1 VLAQNI
7 FLSIAVIFTFFYCSR
22 VETPTQL
29 EEDEL
34 REFLISGKQP
44 ITVDLFIKKPGFFL
58 IQINQCNL
66 DIEVSFFD
74 ENNNLVFIDSPTGN
88 SSPEKFHFKKLSPGA
103 FSFKVYSIDK
113 PERNGY
119 ITLGFTRATLSNRKS
134 STIESERLFFNGY
147 KISSSKDPISQ
158 KKAIKYFQ
166 KSITLINRE
175 DFSEFTGLAFQQI
188 AKIYYRLED
197 FPKALENFFIALEIF
212 ANFGNQKKIS
222 QSFSDIASCYHRV
235 YNLESAEHF
244 YQRSLFEYSKSE
256 LKSDLSVTYSNLS
269 FLQNQKGNVLSQKYY
284 LELSLASLQDNAYD
298 YQYFSVFNNLGN
310 YFFYTGN
317 YQEAIENYEKA
328 YQAGQDSSFQLT
340 SNFLYS
346 LFNLSSSYRL
356 ISKTERAKEIALSI
370 KQQSKEADLKS
381 IEAMAD
387 FLLGQIC
394 LEENDFLCARERL
407 SQSYQYIHKDWQGY
421 TQLLRGI
428 VPLFQLKFVK
438 DSDKQKPLIEEAEDL
453 LKAATLNTFNPWVTS
468 QSYYYLSILNY
479 TYTKNFKIET
489 LQNGISII
497 ENRLNHFVDPNMRT
511 SFFATQTHFY
521 RLLLDIHA
529 DQALREGDSSSLG
542 EAFLAAEKIRARTL
556 LDIANQKP
564 ALPEGLPTM
573 EEVQEY
579 HRLVFEME
587 EHFFDDAALLE
598 LEKQLIPLAIKMDRL
613 DPTTH
618 KVEPDAIVTHTE
630 LQSAIGDPAT
640 LVLSYAFGLEKAYL
654 LALDQ
659 KGLQLYELGEH
670 ASLQEDVGLINDYL
684 QTHPQR
690 RGPALEEG
698 YQQVLARVSQR
709 LLGSIPDLNHYQR
722 LVMVP
727 DSYLQRIPFAA
738 IPLPHQSSHSV
749 STLGSRFQLAM
760 LPSASVWQALEN
772 RKRGQTPAS
781 KTIGILANPVFN
793 GSDRRL
799 NSVAEQDTRDF
810 LPALPG
816 TQREAEAIAAIAG
829 KESFLVS
836 GFSANRSMVIN
847 NQLADYR
854 YLHFATHGDI
864 NTQNPDLSSLVLS
877 RFDSQGNAIPGSL
890 TLGDISQLSL
900 KADLVTLSACETA
913 SGKVVR
919 GEGLISLARGFMAA
933 GVPSVVGTLW
943 KVPDD
948 ATAEFMTHFY
958 LALLQENQPPAQ
970 ALRHAQQTLQNSLQW
985 KDPHF
990 WSGFVL
996 MGDWQ

>member
-1 VLAQNI
+1 MVFLPFCNSSYNAIPIHPYTHRELIIEKGEVYHFELIGFTNGYIDI
-7 FLSIAVIFTFFYCSR
+7 FVDQCGID
-22 VETPTQL
+22 VELEFQENDKTYTVDTPTG
-29 EEDEL
+29 
-34 REFLISGKQP
+34 RMA
-44 ITVDLFIKKPGFFL
+44 
-58 IQINQCNL
+58 
-66 DIEVSFFD
+66 
-74 ENNNLVFIDSPTGN
+74 
-88 SSPEKFHFKKLSPGA
+88 PEHFKINLAYSNR
-103 FSFKVYSIDK
+103 FTVYSIDNK
-113 PERNGY
+113 FNTGIIEISASEISEEVFFNESKVEKLYWQAYRMQSNGQFEEA
-119 ITLGFTRATLSNRKS
+119 ISVLKKAFSLSS
-134 STIESERLFFNGY
+134 STLMKSLILHEKGKSLFQLNQLDNALDSHFKAYDLFQETGNIKKTGQSLTEIAACYHQKHNLRMAEYYYY
-147 KISSSKDPISQ
+147 KSINQWEKTDISSEIS
-158 KKAIKYFQ
+158 
-166 KSITLINRE
+166 TN
-175 DFSEFTGLAFQQI
+175 
-188 AKIYYRLED
+188 
-197 FPKALENFFIALEIF
+197 
-212 ANFGNQKKIS
+212 
-222 QSFSDIASCYHRV
+222 
-235 YNLESAEHF
+235 
-244 YQRSLFEYSKSE
+244 
-256 LKSDLSVTYSNLS
+256 YSNLS
-269 FLQNQKGNVLSQKYY
+269 FLYTQNRNYY
-284 LELSLASLQDNAYD
+284 LQRINLLLAESAYKLD
-298 YQYFSVFNNLGN
+298 PYSFDRFSNIINLGN
-310 YFFYTGN
+310 YYFINEEYEKSALTFENAIVLAIESGYKDTEPFFHCYANAARAWLYSGQTEKAVEILDFIQKSSAKHNFEKIIGSAKYTLGLIEIEKKNYDLAISLLNSSKKFISRDLLSLIDLTIGYAFFRKAQSTGN
-317 YQEAIENYEKA
+317 DNYFYDSKIIFQELQKETIEPWVKAQAIYWLSYLKLNH
-328 YQAGQDSSFQLT
+328 
-340 SNFLYS
+340 
-346 LFNLSSSYRL
+346 NLL
-356 ISKTERAKEIALSI
+356 
-370 KQQSKEADLKS
+370 D
-381 IEAMAD
+381 
-387 FLLGQIC
+387 
-394 LEENDFLCARERL
+394 
-407 SQSYQYIHKDWQGY
+407 
-421 TQLLRGI
+421 
-428 VPLFQLKFVK
+428 P
-438 DSDKQKPLIEEAEDL
+438 DL
-453 LKAATLNTFNPWVTS
+453 LNRGV
-468 QSYYYLSILNY
+468 
-479 TYTKNFKIET
+479 
-489 LQNGISII
+489 SII
-497 ENRLNHFVDPNMRT
+497 ETKRVQTFENQHKT

-587 EHFFDDAALLE
+587 EHFFDNAALLE

-690 RGPALEEG
+690 RDPALEEG

-738 IPLPHQSSHSV
+738 LPLPHQSSHSV

-799 NSVAEQDTRDF
+799 SSVAEQDTRDF

-836 GFSANRSMVIN
+836 GFSANRSMVVN